1 MIANKNI
8 GKPVIAIAIKKKHFI
23 FIQLCIQK
31 TKKNKVIPTERET
44 KYGQGLGLTKW
55 KGCCWVLNLN
65 GICDERCAIKVNE
78 ITISYQII
86 LYLAF
91 LIKLLLFP

>member
-23 FIQLCIQK
+23 FIKLCIQK

-44 KYGQGLGLTKW
+44 KYGQGLGLTK
-55 KGCCWVLNLN
+55 
-65 GICDERCAIKVNE
+65 
-78 ITISYQII
+78 
-86 LYLAF
+86 
-91 LIKLLLFP
+91 